1 MKYLFLF
8 SFLCTTFT
16 TVLAQPV
23 TVNIEYT
30 VAIPNPTGKLIFYNP
45 GELLT
50 IAAFA
55 GNTDINSSAVAIT
68 SSGFAFKAGFK
79 NAEGKATLIIKVYCS
94 LNKQMSWM
102 KPAGKNEYILQ
113 HEQQHFN
120 ISYLGAIEFMQ
131 QLKAAIFTIDNYN
144 KLIEK
149 LYNQSA
155 KNMEDLQ
162 QAYDGETH
170 NGIIKDRQH
179 YWNEKINK
187 RLISSRSDTN
197 ITSTISA
204 EKPTINF

>member
-8 SFLCTTFT
+8 SFLCTSFK

-30 VAIPNPTGKLIFYNP
+30 AAIPNPTGKLIFYNP

-50 IAAFA
+50 IAAFE
-55 GNTDINSSAVAIT
+55 GDIDINSSAAAIT

-79 NAEGKATLIIKVYCS
+79 NAGGKATLIIKVYCS
-94 LNKQMSWM
+94 FNKQMSWM
-102 KPAGKNEYILQ
+102 KPAGKNEYILG

-120 ISYLGAIEFMQ
+120 ISYLGAMEFIQ
-131 QLKAAIFTIDNYN
+131 QLKAATFTIDNYN

-149 LYNQSA
+149 LYSQEA
-155 KNMEDLQ
+155 KNMENVQ
-162 QAYDGETH
+162 QAYDGDTH
-170 NGIIKDRQH
+170 NGIIKDKQQ

-187 RLISSRSDTN
+187 RLSSISSDINLTSN
-197 ITSTISA
+197 TSTG
-204 EKPTINF
+204 KQ

>member
-23 TVNIEYT
+23 NVNIEYT
-30 VAIPNPTGKLIFYNP
+30 VDIPNPTGKLIFYNP
-45 GELLT
+45 GDLLT

-55 GNTDINSSAVAIT
+55 GDTEINSSAVAIT

-79 NAEGKATLIIKVYCS
+79 NAGGKATLIIKIYCS

-120 ISYLGAIEFMQ
+120 ISYLGAMEFMQ
-131 QLKAAIFTIDNYN
+131 QLNAAIFTIDNYN

-149 LYNQSA
+149 LYNQSS
-155 KNMEDLQ
+155 KNLEELQ

-170 NGIIKDRQH
+170 NGIIKEKQK

-187 RLISSRSDTN
+187 RL
-197 ITSTISA
+197 STIKSDVNLLS
-204 EKPTINF
+204 TIRAGKQ

>member
-8 SFLCTTFT
+8 SFLFTTFT

-30 VAIPNPTGKLIFYNP
+30 VDIPNPTGKLIFYNP

-55 GNTDINSSAVAIT
+55 GDTDINSSAVAIT

-79 NAEGKATLIIKVYCS
+79 NAAGKATLIIKVYCS
-94 LNKQMSWM
+94 FDKQMSWM

-120 ISYLGAIEFMQ
+120 ISYLGAMEFIQ
-131 QLKAAIFTIDNYN
+131 QLKAATFTIDNYN

-149 LYNQSA
+149 LYNQSS

-162 QAYDGETH
+162 QAYDNETH
-170 NGIIKDRQH
+170 NGIIKDMQQ

-187 RLISSRSDTN
+187 GLSLIRSNTN
-197 ITSTISA
+197 LTSTVSA
-204 EKPTINF
+204 GKQ

>member
-1 MKYLFLF
+1 
-8 SFLCTTFT
+8 
-16 TVLAQPV
+16 VLAQPV
-23 TVNIEYT
+23 TINIEYT

-45 GELLT
+45 GDLLT

-55 GNTDINSSAVAIT
+55 GDTDVNSSAVAIT

-79 NAEGKATLIIKVYCS
+79 NAGGNATLIIKVYCS
-94 LNKQMSWM
+94 FDKQMSWM

-120 ISYLGAIEFMQ
+120 ISYLGAMEFMQ
-131 QLKAAIFTIDNYN
+131 QLKAATFTTDNYN

-149 LYNQSA
+149 LYNQSS

-170 NGIIKDRQH
+170 NGIIKEKQQ
-179 YWNEKINK
+179 YWNEKIYK
-187 RLISSRSDTN
+187 RLSLIRSDVN
-197 ITSTISA
+197 LTSTIRVGQQ
-204 EKPTINF
+204 

>member
-1 MKYLFLF
+1 M
-8 SFLCTTFT
+8 
-16 TVLAQPV
+16 LAQPV

-30 VAIPNPTGKLIFYNP
+30 VDIPNPTGKLIFYNP

-55 GNTDINSSAVAIT
+55 GDTDINSSAVAIT
-68 SSGFAFKAGFK
+68 SSSFAFKAGFK
-79 NAEGKATLIIKVYCS
+79 NAGGKATLIIKVYCS
-94 LNKQMSWM
+94 LDKQMSWM

-120 ISYLGAIEFMQ
+120 ISYLGAMEFIQ
-131 QLKAAIFTIDNYN
+131 QLKAATFTIDNYN

-149 LYNQSA
+149 LYNQSS

-162 QAYDGETH
+162 QAYDSETH
-170 NGIIKDRQH
+170 NGIIKDMQQ

-187 RLISSRSDTN
+187 GLSLIRSDVN
-197 ITSTISA
+197 LTSPIRA
-204 EKPTINF
+204 GKQ

>member
-8 SFLCTTFT
+8 SFLFTTFT

-30 VAIPNPTGKLIFYNP
+30 VDIPNPTGKLIFYNP

-55 GNTDINSSAVAIT
+55 GDTDINSSAVAIT

-79 NAEGKATLIIKVYCS
+79 NAGGKATLIIKVYCS
-94 LNKQMSWM
+94 LDKQMSWM

-120 ISYLGAIEFMQ
+120 ISYLGAMEFIQ
-131 QLKAAIFTIDNYN
+131 QLKAATFTIDNYN

-149 LYNQSA
+149 LYNQSS

-162 QAYDGETH
+162 QAYDSETH
-170 NGIIKDRQH
+170 NGIIKDMQQ

-187 RLISSRSDTN
+187 GLSLIRSDVN
-197 ITSTISA
+197 LTSPIRA
-204 EKPTINF
+204 GKQ

>member
-8 SFLCTTFT
+8 SFLFTTFT
-16 TVLAQPV
+16 NVLAQPV

-30 VAIPNPTGKLIFYNP
+30 VAISNPTGKLIFYNP

-55 GNTDINSSAVAIT
+55 GDTDINSSAAAIT
-68 SSGFAFKAGFK
+68 SSGFAFKAGFN
-79 NAEGKATLIIKVYCS
+79 NAGGKATLIIKVYCS
-94 LNKQMSWM
+94 FDKQMSWM

-120 ISYLGAIEFMQ
+120 ISYLGAMEFMQ
-131 QLKAAIFTIDNYN
+131 QLKAATFTIDNYT

-149 LYNQSA
+149 LYNQSS
-155 KNMEDLQ
+155 KNMEELQ

-170 NGIIKDRQH
+170 NGIIKEKQQ

-187 RLISSRSDTN
+187 RLSLIRSDVN
-197 ITSTISA
+197 LTSTIRA
-204 EKPTINF
+204 GKQ